1 VSKGAQ
7 ITIGATVI
15 ALLIGWY
22 GYTNLESD
30 ASYRYYQTLAEF
42 QSVPVSALPESLRV
56 HGYVTKGSIDR
67 DVGERHVRFSVQ
79 NEPPHKGGDIGALL
93 PVVFGSLE
101 TPDLFAD
108 GAEVVVEG
116 RLADQ
121 DGARVFLADNV
132 LAKCPSKFEA
142 EAPGRAMEASL

>member
-7 ITIGATVI
+7 ITIGATAI

-42 QSVPVSALPESLRV
+42 QAVPISALPESLRV
-56 HGYVTKGSIDR
+56 HGYVSSGSIDR
-67 DVGERHVRFSVQ
+67 DVSAKHVRFSVQ
-79 NEPPHKGGDIGALL
+79 NEPPHSGAETGALL

-108 GAEVVVEG
+108 GAEVVIEG
-116 RLADQ
+116 RLEDR
-121 DGARVFLADNV
+121 DGTRVFIADNV

-142 EAPGRAMEASL
+142 QAPGKALEATL